1 MKQEKPIYCFKSG
14 NGRTEM
20 EGDFAA
26 IVAMLHEKRIK
37 SDDDLRR
44 LGYAVL
50 EKDEL
55 WARVKDFPEFN
66 LSDRE
71 GRQAL
76 GKAVGKAKLLKWVG
90 VIALL
95 VGCGLIVWNQAWPR
109 YEESA
114 KVADSEQRA
123 EDAKVAADQVK
134 AAADA
139 AMKDAVRIKDT
150 AKKAEDDSKKVVA
163 ELTIE
168 LNKAKVDRSMAIR
181 DRDATQ
187 AEKDRALATVAEQIS
202 SATATLAKKLNAEVD
217 EKKKLAMQ
225 LAEIREKLPLACL
238 YSWTPALFGRDAY
251 EFGYFNHSKETLN
264 VRFKITR
271 ADGSVLERSFK
282 IPPGEWSKL
291 DIDGYRFHEGDLV
304 TLVPMDEF
312 ASRFKAVAYICPKDK
327 VK

>member
-1 MKQEKPIYCFKSG
+1 MKQEKPIYCIKSR
-14 NGRTEM
+14 NGRIEK
-20 EGDFAA
+20 EGDFAE
-26 IVAMLHEKRIK
+26 IVSWLRENRIN

-44 LGYAVL
+44 LGYYVL

-66 LSDRE
+66 LTDRE
-71 GRQAL
+71 GRQVL
-76 GKAVGKAKLLKWVG
+76 VKATRQAKLLKWVG
-90 VIALL
+90 VAAFL
-95 VGCGLIVWNQAWPR
+95 VGCGLIAWNQAWPR
-109 YEESA
+109 YVESA

-139 AMKDAVRIKDT
+139 TMKDAVRIKVA
-150 AKKAEDDSKKVVA
+150 AKKAEDDSRKVVD

-202 SATATLAKKLNAEVD
+202 TATDSLAKKLNAETAD
-217 EKKKLAMQ
+217 RKKLSTQ
-225 LAEIREKLPLACL
+225 LAEIREALPLLCR
-238 YSWTPALFGRDAY
+238 YHWTPALFGRDAY
-251 EFGYFNHSKETLN
+251 EFGYLNYSAVTLN

-271 ADGSVLERSFK
+271 ADTSVLERSVK
-282 IPPGEWSKL
+282 IPPGDWIKL

-304 TLVPMDEF
+304 TIVPLDEQPVKF
-312 ASRFKAVAYICPKDK
+312 RAVSYICPKDK
-327 VK
+327 GK